1 MFVIDFI
8 AAAILALVLTIAFTE
23 TARRAGFP
31 RMGRMSA
38 PIWLMS
44 ISSWVGGILLLVFGP
59 PLTGTHWLPFA
70 VAGLL
75 AGFLVLILPGFPRF
89 GQGANGS
96 GQRSHEARTTI
107 AMYFIVTL
115 LLFSCAISVRFY
127 IVHLA

>member
-8 AAAILALVLTIAFTE
+8 AASILTVVLTIGFTE
-23 TARRAGFP
+23 AVRRSGYP
-31 RMGRMSA
+31 RVHKMSA
-38 PIWLMS
+38 PVWLMS
-44 ISSWVGGILLLVFGP
+44 IGSWLGGIALLAFGP

-75 AGFLVLILPGFPRF
+75 AGLLLLILPGLPKF
-89 GQGANGS
+89 GPAEATAERKHDA
-96 GQRSHEARTTI
+96 RSAI
-107 AMYFIVTL
+107 AVYFIVTL